1 MYQEEWQHFADYE
14 NMDQDRQ
21 NVPTPTLNVILVC
34 PFFFHAL
41 KTNVSIALCKYPL

>member
-1 MYQEEWQHFADYE
+1 MEIEEDGKTQRMYQEEWQHFADYE

-34 PFFFHAL
+34 PFRL
-41 KTNVSIALCKYPL
+41 LCT